1 MTEDSKPPRYP
12 KQVLVVRKDLKMRK
26 GKIAAQCAHA
36 SLGVILDLMQDVPQV
51 LHYCERTLTMKVGDP
66 LEQWVNGIFTK
77 VCVYVESEE
86 HLRRLHTEAQDLGL
100 NCKLITDAG
109 KTEFHGVPT
118 ATVLAIGPDWNDDID
133 KVTGKLPLL

>member
-1 MTEDSKPPRYP
+1 MSDTPTRYP

-36 SLGVILDLMQDVPQV
+36 SLGVILDLMQEFPQV
-51 LHYCERTLTMKVGDP
+51 LHYCERTLTMRVGDP

-77 VCVYVESEE
+77 VCLYVESEE
-86 HLRRLHTEAQDLGL
+86 HLLLLHKQALDLKL
-100 NCKLITDAG
+100 HCKLITDVG

-118 ATVLAIGPDWNDDID
+118 VTVLAIGPNWNDDID
-133 KVTGKLPLL
+133 KVTGGLSLL